1 MKLGFYI
8 SMGVAISGLVI
19 GFILLNDVQQENE
32 NPAIWI
38 QKTLTPCNNIWGE
51 EYDEF
56 YKINPDLL
64 DGSKEESKR
73 NLEIIIKNHYEK
85 QGITILNLNLEIEE
99 QEEISCD
106 ECNCLIW
113 DNLSIQIP
121 EQQLELLPKNEV
133 WKDKKSV

>member
-8 SMGVAISGLVI
+8 SMGVAISALAV

-32 NPAIWI
+32 NSPIWI
-38 QKTLTPCNNIWGE
+38 QKTLTPCENLWME

-56 YKINPDLL
+56 HTINPDLV
-64 DGSKEESKR
+64 DDSKENSKR

-85 QGITILNLNLEIEE
+85 QGIKILNLNLEIKG
-99 QEEISCD
+99 QEISC
-106 ECNCLIW
+106 EVCNCLIW

-121 EQQLELLPKNEV
+121 KKQIELLPKSES
-133 WKDKKSV
+133 WKT